1 MMKIADIR
9 KMSTTELTTTS
20 TKMREEL
27 AELRRRAHMGEV
39 SNVRAIR
46 IKRKD
51 LARVLTVLSEEL
63 IKETR

>member
-1 MMKIADIR
+1 MQITEIR
-9 KMSTTELTTTS
+9 KMSTTELTSTS

-27 AELRRRAHMGEV
+27 AELRRRVHLGE
-39 SNVRAIR
+39 SNNVRAIR

-63 IKETR
+63 IKETK

>member
-1 MMKIADIR
+1 MKIADIR
-9 KMSTTELTTTS
+9 KLSTAELTTTS
-20 TKMREEL
+20 SKLRDEL
-27 AELRRRAHMGEV
+27 AELRRRTQLGENN
-39 SNVRAIR
+39 NVRAIR